1 MIINCIDNNISGV
14 GSNYD
19 LCYVLTTPMIP
30 KSSTKSEKNI
40 NKVLKNTKDQIYLDT
55 AANPAHP
62 SDWKPSFLLAKKD
75 PKPISAV
82 PDKVFAS

>member
-1 MIINCIDNNISGV
+1 
-14 GSNYD
+14 
-19 LCYVLTTPMIP
+19 MIP
-30 KSSTKSEKNI
+30 KSSKLFEKKYI
-40 NKVLKNTKDQIYLDT
+40 ENTKYQIYLDT

-62 SDWKPSFLLAKKD
+62 SDEKPNFLLAKKD

>member
-1 MIINCIDNNISGV
+1 M
-14 GSNYD
+14 
-19 LCYVLTTPMIP
+19 MP
-30 KSSTKSEKNI
+30 KFSTKSEKKTI
-40 NKVLKNTKDQIYLDT
+40 NKILNNTKCQIYLDT

-62 SDWKPSFLLAKKD
+62 SVEKPSFLLAKKD